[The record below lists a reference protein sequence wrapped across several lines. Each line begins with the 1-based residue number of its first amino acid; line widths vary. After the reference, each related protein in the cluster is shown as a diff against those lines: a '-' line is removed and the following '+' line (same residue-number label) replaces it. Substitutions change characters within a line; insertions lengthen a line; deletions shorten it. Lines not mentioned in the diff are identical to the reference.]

1 MDTKTEAGPICS
13 PVLVRKLVK
22 TAFLVLVWVCIV
34 STLVHYIVLGIP
46 NL

>member
-1 MDTKTEAGPICS
+1 MDTKTDAGPICS

-34 STLVHYIVLGIP
+34 STVGMVVFVVFA
-46 NL
+46 